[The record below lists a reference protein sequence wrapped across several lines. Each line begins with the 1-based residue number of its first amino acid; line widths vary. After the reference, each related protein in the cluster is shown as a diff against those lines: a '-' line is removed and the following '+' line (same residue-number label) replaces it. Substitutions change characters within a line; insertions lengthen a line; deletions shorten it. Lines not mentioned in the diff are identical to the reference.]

1 MKNRSIIL
9 DFLKG
14 IAIIAVIL
22 YHAQLFDYGYL
33 GVDIFLVIA
42 GYLTTQSLQRMV
54 SEERYGFFRFMGKR
68 LVRLW
73 PLLLL
78 ICIACVAMGYCY
90 FLPAN
95 LKNCAEEVGGAVLFL
110 SNFVEYITSTDY
122 WDSANVFKPLMHTW
136 YVGLLFQFYVLYA
149 LATTILLK
157 AFKSSEQRLA
167 VLHYSLVVVA
177 MLSLALYLLPLT
189 SETWDFYMLP
199 SRLFEFSVG
208 GLLVRS
214 AYGRTQNHYRLP
226 LWLVLSLLAIILL
239 MTINAP
245 IEKPLRLFIVV
256 TLTCV
261 VIFLFDGRNELEFLN
276 HSKVVKVIAFFGIAS
291 YSLYLSHQPL
301 LAFYRYA
308 GWNVPFAVV
317 VLCCFVLGIVVYY
330 LIEKP
335 LAKLCRKQMKSIIIT
350 SAISSLLLLLFCY
363 NLYAKQG
370 VVRDIPTLDIYVND
384 PSSYVIKDYCDRNYS
399 YNHDFPKNTRKN
411 ILVIGDSFGRDWIN
425 VLREGGIDKDMN
437 ISYISGSDSVSP
449 KRIKAADYIFIAY
462 SSNLDKITPY
472 FPLIIVQK
480 KFWIVG
486 TKNFGKTSS
495 FYLQLPS
502 KDYKR
507 MVALPR
513 NPERSLNIKWKQ
525 LYGKHYI
532 DMMGLIQNS
541 DGKVPV
547 FTPDGKF
554 FSFDGS
560 HLSRGGAIYYAQH
573 LPLREYFQ

>member
-14 IAIIAVIL
+14 ISIIAVVL

-42 GYLTTQSLQRMV
+42 GYLTTKSLQRMV
-54 SEERYGFFRFMGKR
+54 YEERYGFFRFMGKR

-73 PLLLL
+73 PLLILT
-78 ICIACVAMGYCY
+78 CIACLAMGYCC

-157 AFKSSEQRLA
+157 AFKSSEQRLT

-177 MLSLALYLLPLT
+177 MFSLALYLLPLT

-199 SRLFEFSVG
+199 SRLFEFCLG
-208 GLLVRS
+208 GLLARP
-214 AYGRTQNHYRLP
+214 ACGRTQNHYRLP
-226 LWLVLSLLAIILL
+226 IWLVLSLLAIILL
-239 MTINAP
+239 MIVNAP
-245 IEKPLRLFIVV
+245 IEKPLRLFMVV
-256 TLTCV
+256 ALSCV
-261 VIFLFDGRNELEFLN
+261 VIFLFDGRKDLEFLN
-276 HSKVVKVIAFFGIAS
+276 HSKVVKVIAFFGMSS
-291 YSLYLSHQPL
+291 YSCYLTHQPL

-308 GWNVPFAVV
+308 GWNVPFVLV
-317 VLCCFVLGIVVYY
+317 VLGCFVLGAVVYY
-330 LIEKP
+330 FIEKP
-335 LAKLCRKQMKSIIIT
+335 LAQLSRKRMKSMIVT
-350 SAISSLLLLLFCY
+350 SAICSFLLLLSSY
-363 NLYAKQG
+363 QLYAKQG
-370 VVRDIPTLDIYVND
+370 VVRDIPALDIYVNN

-437 ISYISGSDSVSP
+437 ISYHNGADSVP
-449 KRIKAADYIFIAY
+449 LKRIATADYVFIAF
-462 SSNLDKITPY
+462 SSTMDKVTPY
-472 FPLIIVQK
+472 FPLIVQK

-486 TKNFGKTSS
+486 TKNFGKTSC
-495 FYLQLPS
+495 FYLQLPT
-502 KDYKR
+502 KDYR
-507 MVALPR
+507 LMEALPR
-513 NPERSLNIKWKQ
+513 NPERTVNIKWKQ

-532 DMMGLIQNS
+532 DMMGLIQHT

-547 FTPDGKF
+547 FTPNGKF

>member
-1 MKNRSIIL
+1 MNTKIDSIE
-9 DFLKG
+9 
-14 IAIIAVIL
+14 
-22 YHAQLFDYGYL
+22 
-33 GVDIFLVIA
+33 IA
-42 GYLTTQSLQRMV
+42 GFKSIAKDRPLHLTLGDVNILLGPNGAGKSNII
-54 SEERYGFFRFMGKR
+54 SFFRMLNFMMSGT
-68 LVRLW
+68 LQ
-73 PLLLL
+73 
-78 ICIACVAMGYCY
+78 
-90 FLPAN
+90 
-95 LKNCAEEVGGAVLFL
+95 
-110 SNFVEYITSTDY
+110 NFV
-122 WDSANVFKPLMHTW
+122 
-136 YVGLLFQFYVLYA
+136 
-149 LATTILLK
+149 ATNETNQ
-157 AFKSSEQRLA
+157 AF
-167 VLHYSLVVVA
+167 
-177 MLSLALYLLPLT
+177 
-189 SETWDFYMLP
+189 
-199 SRLFEFSVG
+199 
-208 GLLVRS
+208 
-214 AYGRTQNHYRLP
+214 
-226 LWLVLSLLAIILL
+226 
-239 MTINAP
+239 
-245 IEKPLRLFIVV
+245 
-256 TLTCV
+256 
-261 VIFLFDGRNELEFLN
+261 
-276 HSKVVKVIAFFGIAS
+276 
-291 YSLYLSHQPL
+291 
-301 LAFYRYA
+301 
-308 GWNVPFAVV
+308 
-317 VLCCFVLGIVVYY
+317 
-330 LIEKP
+330 
-335 LAKLCRKQMKSIIIT
+335 
-350 SAISSLLLLLFCY
+350 LLLLFCY

-370 VVRDIPTLDIYVND
+370 VVRNIPTLDIYVNN

-425 VLREGGIDKDMN
+425 VLREGGIDKDMD

-449 KRIKAADYIFIAY
+449 KRITAADYIFIAY

-472 FPLIIVQK
+472 FPLIIGQK